1 MKCPC
6 LYSESAPICL
16 ADTDAMRV
24 PPADDLNRYC
34 LTRHYRR
41 CEFFHRFLELILV
54 SPERWTSAR
63 PEPDPEGE
71 RSRIQAHQIGEDPGK
86 EEPMLTVLK
95 RLARE
100 DSGQDLAEY
109 GIALAVIAVGVGA
122 LAVLISGNVN
132 TLWTN
137 ASNAIAAAV

>member
-6 LYSESAPICL
+6 LYSESAPVCL
-16 ADTDAMRV
+16 ADSDAMRV

-34 LTRHYRR
+34 LTKHYRR
-41 CEFFHRFLELILV
+41 CEFFHRFLETILA
-54 SPERWTSAR
+54 SPERWTSAH
-63 PEPDPEGE
+63 PEGE
-71 RSRIQAHQIGEDPGK
+71 PSGTKAHKIGDDPGK

-95 RLARE
+95 KLARDE
-100 DSGQDLAEY
+100 SGQDLAEY